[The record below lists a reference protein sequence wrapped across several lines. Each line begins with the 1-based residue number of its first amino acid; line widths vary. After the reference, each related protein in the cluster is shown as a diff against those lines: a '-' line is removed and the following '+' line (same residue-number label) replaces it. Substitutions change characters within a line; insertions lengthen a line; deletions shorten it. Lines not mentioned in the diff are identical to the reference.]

1 MNYQKARIFE
11 RLGFNTRLLMINNL
25 EGHIHVKGKTEKQK
39 NKKPLKPLH
48 TTKQISEIIGKEI
61 ILQGSESQKRET

>member
-1 MNYQKARIFE
+1 
-11 RLGFNTRLLMINNL
+11 MINNL